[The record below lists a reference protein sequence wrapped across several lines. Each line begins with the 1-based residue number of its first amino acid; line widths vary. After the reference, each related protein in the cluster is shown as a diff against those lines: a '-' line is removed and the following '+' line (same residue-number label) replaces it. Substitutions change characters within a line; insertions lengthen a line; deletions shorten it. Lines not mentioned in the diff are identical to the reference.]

1 LARSIHRHG
10 RCDAAWPHKP
20 EAQAKET
27 VYHPSLVLQVC
38 LAPGA
43 KPKEARSPGPT
54 HHDMTPTSLI
64 RNFSIIAHID
74 HGKSTLADQLLLK
87 TGAITAREFRAQVLD
102 DMDLERERGIT
113 IQMHPVTIY
122 ADHGRER
129 YELNLID
136 TPGHV
141 DFNYEV
147 SRSLAAC
154 EGAIL
159 LVDATQG
166 VQAQTVANAF
176 LAMEHELV
184 IVPVLN
190 KIDMPIARPAEVIA
204 EMEHALGVNPA
215 DVLQISAKTGE
226 GVEAVIEAIITR
238 IPPPAGKADDQLR
251 ALVYNSHFDTY
262 KGVVVYV
269 RVRDGTLRTGQRIRL
284 MREGTEHVV
293 TELGQFRPAPTAC
306 EQLSTGQVGFL
317 MAQIKNLADVHIG
330 DTVTDALVPSAT
342 PLAGYKE
349 PKPMVFSGLY
359 PVNNNDFE
367 ELREALAKLR
377 LNDASFTYQP
387 ETSEGLGFGF
397 RCGFLGMLHREII
410 QQRLERASNLELVQT
425 APNVTYEILNRSG
438 EVVTIQNPQDV
449 PDVGQIEEFREPFA
463 RLSFLLPSENIGDLM
478 QLCTE
483 RRGIYVRTEYLS
495 PARVILVY
503 ELPLAEVIY
512 DLYDKLKSVTHGYGT
527 MDYEFLGYRPA
538 DLVKLDVL
546 VAGKRVDA
554 LSTIVHRSVAER
566 RGRKLVQKLRGEI
579 DRHLFEIAIQ
589 AAIGS
594 RIIARETIAP
604 IRKNVTAKCY
614 GGDITRKRKLWAKQA
629 AGKKRMKQVGQVEI
643 PQEAFLAVLETDQ

>member
-1 LARSIHRHG
+1 MM
-10 RCDAAWPHKP
+10 
-20 EAQAKET
+20 
-27 VYHPSLVLQVC
+27 
-38 LAPGA
+38 
-43 KPKEARSPGPT
+43 PT
-54 HHDMTPTSLI
+54 RLI

-74 HGKSTLADQLLLK
+74 HGKSTLADQFLLK

-122 ADHGRER
+122 HEHAGQR

-176 LAMEHELV
+176 LAMEHDLT

-190 KIDMPIARPAEVIA
+190 KIDLPIARPDEVIA
-204 EMEHALGVNPA
+204 EMEQALGIKPA
-215 DVLQISAKTGE
+215 EVLQVSGKTGA
-226 GVEAVIEAIITR
+226 GVDALLEAMVTR
-238 IPPPAGKADDQLR
+238 IPPPPGDPAAPLR

-262 KGVVVYV
+262 KGVVVYI
-269 RVRDGTLRTGQRIRL
+269 RVKEGTLRTGQRIRL
-284 MREGTEHVV
+284 MRGGTEHLV
-293 TELGQFRPAPTAC
+293 TDLGQFRPAPTPC
-306 EQLSTGQVGFL
+306 TELSTGQVGYL
-317 MAQIKNLADVHIG
+317 MAQIKNLTDVHIG
-330 DTVTDALVPSAT
+330 DTVTDALGPAPT
-342 PLAGYKE
+342 PLPGYKE

-359 PVNNNDFE
+359 PVNNQDFE

-377 LNDASFTYQP
+377 LNDASFVYQP

-425 APNVTYEILNRSG
+425 APNVTYEVLTRKG
-438 EVVTIQNPQDV
+438 EIITIDNPQKV
-449 PDVGQIEEFREPFA
+449 PDAGQIEEFREPIA
-463 RLSFLLPSENIGDLM
+463 RISFLLPSENIGDLM
-478 QLCTE
+478 QLCSE
-483 RRGIYVRTEYLS
+483 RRAVYVRTEYLS
-495 PARVILVY
+495 ATRAILVY

-527 MDYEFLGYRPA
+527 MDYELLGYRSA
-538 DLVKLDVL
+538 DLVRLDIL

-554 LSTIVHRSVAER
+554 LSTIVHRVLAER

-594 RIIARETIAP
+594 RVIARETIKP
-604 IRKNVTAKCY
+604 IKKNVTAKCY